1 MKNFCL
7 GLATLL
13 LGGSLA
19 YGDTPGSQ
27 YDPLLGSAEPVVTSE
42 PVTGLTP
49 RGTKTPVAV
58 AQQPAKQIPAP
69 VIPQASAL
77 SDAVRLAQVSND
89 FELAPVIPAQHVEV
103 PPPAVTPTFV
113 HAPASGGTDSYLYAE
128 LERLSEEV
136 QKIKKDTAKPDTK
149 KGWSA
154 PKVAGRIFV
163 DSVNFIDQNTTSREI
178 VNGNMPNAAGFR
190 ELRIGASGSGYDSFD
205 YKVEFAFHQRG
216 GTVSLT
222 DNWMGIKNLPLL
234 GYVRA
239 GHFKPETGLYYTMS
253 PSNASAM
260 EYITPTNVFGLG
272 RRIGISS
279 ENLFA
284 NDRIRLFFGVFQG
297 AATADARYLDE
308 DNQGQTVNLRLTAAP
323 WFAQDGKCVLHLGG
337 HWEYVGTDSKSFD
350 RVLNSRT
357 ATFSARPGTFSWA
370 DATLRTGT
378 FANDYSHRGGVEFA
392 YQNGR
397 FSTRSELHAGSF
409 SADGQPGRHLYGAY
423 VELAY
428 FLTDDFRSY
437 NLKSG
442 LFGAPKVKQNFHPFN
457 RCDWNLVD
465 GFGAWQAVFQWG
477 YTDMEDWRGG
487 TNIGGH
493 QNDFVAALN
502 WFWSPQ
508 MRWVFEY
515 VHSRQNVGAD
525 HLRPSQDIFGTSLR
539 YDW

>member
-42 PVTGLTP
+42 PATGLTP
-49 RGTKTPVAV
+49 KGTKIPVAV

-77 SDAVRLAQVSND
+77 GDAVRLAQVSND
-89 FELAPVIPAQHVEV
+89 FELAPVIPAPHVDV

-113 HAPASGGTDSYLYAE
+113 QAPASGGTDSFLYAE
-128 LERLSEEV
+128 LERLSNEV

-149 KGWSA
+149 KAWSA
-154 PKVAGRIFV
+154 PKIVGRMYL
-163 DSVNFIDQNTTSREI
+163 DSVNFIDQNDTSRRAD
-178 VNGNMPNAAGFR
+178 VNGNMQNGAGLR
-190 ELRIGASGSGYDSFD
+190 ELRLGANGSGYDSFD
-205 YKVEFAFHQRG
+205 YRVEFAFHNNNGR
-216 GTVSLT
+216 VALT
-222 DNWMGIKNLPLL
+222 DNWMGVNNVPLL

-239 GHFKPETGLYYTMS
+239 GHFKPETGLYYSMN

-260 EYITPTNVFGLG
+260 EYVTPANVFGLG

-279 ENLFA
+279 VNLFA
-284 NDRIRLFFGVFQG
+284 DDRIRLFFGVFQSRG
-297 AATADARYLDE
+297 TDLDRSLQE
-308 DNQGQTVNLRLTAAP
+308 DNQGQTVNLRLSAAP
-323 WFAQDGKCVLHLGG
+323 WFAQEGKCVLHLGG
-337 HWEYVGTDSKSFD
+337 HWEYVGTDNKS
-350 RVLNSRT
+350 
-357 ATFSARPGTFSWA
+357 ATLSAKPGTFSWA
-370 DATLRTGT
+370 TPTLNSGT
-378 FANDYSHRGGVEFA
+378 FANDYSHRGGLEFA

-442 LFGAPKVKQNFHPFN
+442 VFGAPKVKQNFHPFN
-457 RCDWNLVD
+457 HCDWNLID

-477 YTDMEDWRGG
+477 YTGMDDWRK
-487 TNIGGH
+487 TNQEEHFGGH
-493 QNDFVAALN
+493 QNDFVVGLT
-502 WFWSPQ
+502 WFWTPQ
-508 MRWVFEY
+508 MRWMFEY
-515 VHSRQNVGAD
+515 VHSRQNIGTD
-525 HLRPSQDIFGTSLR
+525 HLRPSQNIFGTSLR